1 MQTNGNLNSSAKI
14 GRLAL
19 SAMIL
24 LAASLVQAQIQD
36 RPKAGP
42 ELKKLEMF
50 VGDWK
55 YAGSVSDTPL
65 GPGGKFAGTATNRMI
80 LDGLFLEI
88 KGQDKG
94 VYGGKEIVYKGLTI
108 RRYDST
114 SKNYLSQTFDND
126 GMVATEVW
134 ALEGRTW
141 KTTGTM
147 TDSKG
152 KTYQTRSS
160 ATFSA
165 DGATLTFKAE
175 LLADDGKTWLPYW
188 EDTNTRFNKGNER
201 R

>member
-1 MQTNGNLNSSAKI
+1 M
-14 GRLAL
+14 L
-19 SAMIL
+19 STGL
-24 LAASLVQAQIQD
+24 LRAQIQD

-42 ELKKLEMF
+42 EQKKLEMF
-50 VGDWK
+50 AGDWK
-55 YAGSVSDTPL
+55 YKGSVSDTPL

-88 KGQDKG
+88 RGEDKG

-108 RRYDST
+108 RRFDAVS
-114 SKNYLSQTFDND
+114 SKYVSQTFDND
-126 GMVATEVW
+126 GMVSTEVW
-134 ALEGRTW
+134 TLNGNTW

-160 ATFSA
+160 ATFST

-188 EDTNTRFNKGNER
+188 EDTNTKLR
-201 R
+201 